1 MASIKVLCVA
11 LALLATACTSAPPEP
26 ATSPSPPAEID
37 RLPSPAPG
45 RQLGPAMYGHA
56 DAASGLDIGTVNGRP
71 VVVTGG
77 GDGLLRI
84 WDLATHELVG
94 APLPTGQGVLYD
106 VMIMRRDNRDVAVTN
121 GDTLRVWDLGA
132 RRALTP
138 PMDTKALLPRL
149 LAVGS
154 AVGTQVALTENS
166 GGEVQR
172 WNLTAGQPLGD
183 PLKGPEGRLQ
193 AGAIGR
199 FGDTTVAVTGEEDG
213 VLRAWDL
220 MTGKPVATAR
230 TASIEYIHGLGVVQG
245 VVVITGADGG
255 IERWDLATGAVTVQA
270 KDGDST
276 SVRVDELD
284 GKTVLLVGA
293 HGTLQIVDVATGK
306 AVGHGWDS
314 DDLLDDVAAVGRLGR
329 KRVLAIGDLSGT
341 VSIWD
346 LRTGKQLG
354 QPIGAYGGSIRSI
367 GATLLHGKPVAV
379 TAGDDDTVRVWDLTR
394 HRQLGA
400 AIDCACVEHAPMAV
414 TTRGGKPVAVIAD
427 IDGVIVRDLATGRK
441 VDQARFRV
449 YARARM
455 SADGPVVAAITR
467 EGKAVIW
474 DLSGKGGLRTWKE
487 GERVDAV
494 AVGRGLAA
502 TASGGRIQLSNQA
515 TGERY
520 GQPITSATEIEAMA
534 IGQVGDRTILF
545 ARSRYAPE
553 YGYVRLWD
561 VATGKPYGKALALR
575 TTTMALARVK
585 SRTVLV
591 TGHENGTVAVWDPL
605 TMQPLVPPFKGHA
618 GEVNGVSV
626 VTAKGG
632 SIVVSAG
639 ADGSVRSWDLS

>member
-56 DAASGLDIGTVNGRP
+56 DAASGLDVGTVNGRP

-183 PLKGPEGRLQ
+183 PLKGSEGRLQ

-293 HGTLQIVDVATGK
+293 HGTLQIVDAATGK

-329 KRVLAIGDLSGT
+329 KRSWPSAISAGRCRSGT
-341 VSIWD
+341 CARAS
-346 LRTGKQLG
+346 
-354 QPIGAYGGSIRSI
+354 RSASRSAPTAARS
-367 GATLLHGKPVAV
+367 GRSAPPCCTESPSPSPRAT
-379 TAGDDDTVRVWDLTR
+379 
-394 HRQLGA
+394 
-400 AIDCACVEHAPMAV
+400 
-414 TTRGGKPVAVIAD
+414 TTRSASGTSP
-427 IDGVIVRDLATGRK
+427 ATGSSVR
-441 VDQARFRV
+441 R
-449 YARARM
+449 
-455 SADGPVVAAITR
+455 S
-467 EGKAVIW
+467 
-474 DLSGKGGLRTWKE
+474 
-487 GERVDAV
+487 
-494 AVGRGLAA
+494 
-502 TASGGRIQLSNQA
+502 TASASN
-515 TGERY
+515 TR
-520 GQPITSATEIEAMA
+520 PW
-534 IGQVGDRTILF
+534 L
-545 ARSRYAPE
+545 
-553 YGYVRLWD
+553 
-561 VATGKPYGKALALR
+561 
-575 TTTMALARVK
+575 
-585 SRTVLV
+585 
-591 TGHENGTVAVWDPL
+591 
-605 TMQPLVPPFKGHA
+605 
-618 GEVNGVSV
+618 
-626 VTAKGG
+626 
-632 SIVVSAG
+632 
-639 ADGSVRSWDLS
+639 